1 MNSLIL
7 ARHSVVAMLF
17 ACMVAAGTTLAAGND
32 AQPYASRIAGAVSA
46 PKQTFPAL
54 DMEQIAREDAL
65 ADFKGNPGGYRFAI
79 AREVHITPLDHGQ
92 WDRGSD
98 GRWTWRLKVE
108 TPDAVH
114 LNFGF
119 TRFKLP
125 PSGRLMIIA
134 ADGRTAMGPYTAE
147 DHLPTGQLWTQVLNG
162 AGALIELSVADGE
175 QDQVDLQLSRIGHG
189 YRGFGYLTKHCK
201 SGACN
206 MDVACLGDG
215 DPWNAP
221 RRSVGAITIGGTDTC
236 SGSLVNNTINN
247 RRMLFATA
255 THCGL
260 TAGSVASVLVYWNY
274 ESPTCRA
281 PGSSASGIPTPR
293 PSTTSAGLAF
303 IAATE
308 NPFIGTPGPRSDWTL
323 VELAGTPNPAWNL
336 HWAGW
341 DRRATPAVC
350 AAPIDPAS
358 TAGLCASIHH
368 PGVDE
373 KRITFVQQNFEVGN
387 ITNGVGV
394 HWHAFWDP
402 TPPVLPNIPPPVP
415 NPIPPNVT
423 EGGSSGSPLY
433 TAQQRLV
440 GVLSGGPSQCGS
452 TGANLS
458 DFYGALFHSWDG
470 VAGSTPTTR
479 MRDHLDPANT
489 GAETLDGINQCN
501 APSIPIGIDAVAS
514 APNRISVSWSAVAAA
529 ERYRVYRSSGAC
541 PGSAY
546 AQIAE
551 VVAPATTYNDNTV
564 SGGSVYSYA
573 VTAFDD
579 TEACESVR
587 SACDSDTATGVC
599 SLAPSFAGLS
609 SAASA
614 ATPTCAINLNWQAA
628 GGNCG
633 AGSNLA
639 YNVYRGTSSGFV
651 PAPANRIVTCGT
663 GTTYAD
669 SGVASGTRY
678 HYVVRA
684 EDQGASGGGGACGG
698 VQETN
703 TVERSAVPG
712 GPSNGFSVDD
722 VEGAPDNFVASGT
735 GTVGANFVV
744 STLQARSPTHSWFA
758 IDPANLSDRR
768 LTYAAAVPVP
778 VVSPGSLNFWHRYD
792 TEASTPTPT
801 LGYDGGVFEYS
812 LDGGVTWSDILAAQ
826 GTVPVNAGRITAGP
840 YNRTIS
846 SSFGSA
852 LAGRQAWSGD
862 SGAFIQTSVNLADFA
877 GRSVTF
883 RFRFA
888 SDNSVGDTG
897 WFIDDIDA
905 VSFGVCGVPLPDAL
919 FSNGFEGAV
928 PGQ

>member
-1 MNSLIL
+1 MDIRSLLRCGLGFAL
-7 ARHSVVAMLF
+7 AAFGTLVG
-17 ACMVAAGTTLAAGND
+17 AAGPGTAEYAARLAAAAD
-32 AQPYASRIAGAVSA
+32 A
-46 PKQTFPAL
+46 PKQEFPAL
-54 DMEQIAREDAL
+54 DMERIAREDAL
-65 ADFKGNPGGYRFAI
+65 ADFKGTPGGFRFAI
-79 AREVHITPLDHGQ
+79 GRDVDITPLDHGA
-92 WDRGSD
+92 WERTASG
-98 GRWTWRLKVE
+98 GWIWRLKVE

-119 TRFKLP
+119 SRFKLP
-125 PSGRLMIIA
+125 PSARLLIIS
-134 ADGRTAMGPYTAE
+134 ADGRTALGPFTAE
-147 DHLPTGQLWTQVLNG
+147 QQSPTGQLWTQVLDG
-162 AGALIELSVADGE
+162 SAALLELSVADGE
-175 QDQVDLQLSRIGHG
+175 QDQVELRLARVGQG
-189 YRGFGYLTKHCK
+189 YRGFGYRSKHCK

-221 RRSVGAITIGGTDTC
+221 RRSAGAITIGGTDTC
-236 SGSLVNNTINN
+236 SGSLVNNSNNN

-260 TAGSVASVLVYWNY
+260 NSGNIASVLVYWNY
-274 ESPTCRA
+274 EAPTCRA
-281 PGSSASGIPTPR
+281 PGSTASGTPTPR
-293 PSTTSAGLAF
+293 PGTTSAGLAF

-308 NPFIGTPGPRSDWTL
+308 SPFGGGTAGPRSDWTL

-350 AAPIDPAS
+350 AAPVDPAA
-358 TAGLCASIHH
+358 TTGLCATIHH
-368 PGVDE
+368 PSVDE

-387 ITNGVGV
+387 ISGGVGV

-402 TPPVLPNIPPPVP
+402 TPPALPNIPPPVP
-415 NPIPPNVT
+415 NPIPPGVT
-423 EGGSSGSPLY
+423 EPGSSGSPLY
-433 TAQQRLV
+433 TAQQRLA
-440 GVLSGGPSQCGS
+440 GVLSGGPSACGS

-458 DFYGALFHSWDG
+458 DFYGALFHAWDG
-470 VAGSTPTTR
+470 VAGSTPATR

-501 APSIPIGIDAVAS
+501 APAIPVGIDAVAS
-514 APNRISVSWSAVAAA
+514 AANRITVGWGAVTGA

-551 VVAPATTYNDNTV
+551 VAAPTTTYDDNTV

-573 VTAFDD
+573 VTSFDD

-587 SACDSDTATGVC
+587 SSCDSDTATGVC
-599 SLAPSFAGLS
+599 SLAPTFAGLS
-609 SAASA
+609 TAASA
-614 ATPTCAINLNWQAA
+614 ATAACAINLGWQAA

-639 YNVYRGTSSGFV
+639 YNVYRDTTSGFV
-651 PAPANRIVTCGT
+651 PAAANRIDTCGT
-663 GTTYAD
+663 ATSFTD
-669 SGVASGTRY
+669 TSVTSGTRY
-678 HYVVRA
+678 YYVVRA

-698 VQETN
+698 VQDGN
-703 TVERSAVPG
+703 AVERNAQPT
-712 GPSNGFSVDD
+712 GPSNGFAVDN
-722 VEGAPDNFVASGT
+722 VEGTTDNFVVSGT
-735 GTVGANFVV
+735 GNVGANFVV

-768 LTYAAAVPVP
+768 LTYAAAIPVP
-778 VVSPGSLNFWHRYD
+778 AANPGSLNFWHRYD
-792 TEASTPTPT
+792 TEASSGTPT
-801 LGYDGGVFEYS
+801 LGYDGGVLEYS

-826 GTVPVNAGRITAGP
+826 GPVPANAARLTAGG

-846 SSFGSA
+846 TGFASA
-852 LAGRQAWSGD
+852 LGGRQAWSGD
-862 SGAFIQTSVNLADFA
+862 SSAFVQTSVNLADFA

-905 VSFGVCGVPLPDAL
+905 VSFGTCGVPLPDDL
-919 FSNGFEGAV
+919 FRNGFED
-928 PGQ
+928 PPPPP

>member
-1 MNSLIL
+1 MKSLALLRCGLGVVL
-7 ARHSVVAMLF
+7 A
-17 ACMVAAGTTLAAGND
+17 ACVMTAGAAGAPDQEPYAAQVAAAAD
-32 AQPYASRIAGAVSA
+32 A
-46 PKQTFPAL
+46 PKQVFPAL
-54 DMEQIAREDAL
+54 DMDRIALEDSL
-65 ADFKGNPGGYRFAI
+65 ADYKGTPGGYRFAI
-79 AREVHITPLDHGQ
+79 ARDVDISPLDHGA
-92 WDRGSD
+92 WERGAD
-98 GRWTWRLKVE
+98 ARWTWRLKVE

-119 TRFKLP
+119 ARFKLP
-125 PSGRLMIIA
+125 PSARMIIIG
-134 ADGRTAMGPYTAE
+134 ADGRAALGPYTAA
-147 DHLPTGQLWTQVLNG
+147 DQLPTGQLWTQVLNG
-162 AGALIELSVADGE
+162 SSALIELSVADGE
-175 QDQVDLQLSRIGHG
+175 QDQVDVRLSRIGHG

-221 RRSVGAITIGGTDTC
+221 RRSAGAITIGGTDTC
-236 SGSLVNNTINN
+236 SGSLVNNTNN
-247 RRMLFATA
+247 DRRMLFATA

-260 TAGSVASVLVYWNY
+260 NAGNIGSVLVYWNY

-293 PSTTSAGLAF
+293 PGTTSAGLAF
-303 IAATE
+303 IASTQSPFGGGAT
-308 NPFIGTPGPRSDWTL
+308 GPRSDWTL

-350 AAPIDPAS
+350 AAPVDPAS

-368 PGVDE
+368 PSVDE

-387 ITNGVGV
+387 ISGGVGV

-402 TPPVLPNIPPPVP
+402 NPPVLPNIPAPVP
-415 NPIPPNVT
+415 NPIPPGVT
-423 EGGSSGSPLY
+423 EPGSSGSPLY
-433 TAQQRLV
+433 TAQQRLA
-440 GVLSGGPSQCGS
+440 GVLSGGPSACGS

-470 VAGSTPTTR
+470 SAGSTPATR

-489 GAETLDGINQCN
+489 AVETLDGINQCN
-501 APSIPIGIDAVAS
+501 APAIPVGIDAVAS
-514 APNRISVSWSAVAAA
+514 AANRITVSWSAVAAA

-541 PGSAY
+541 PGSSY
-546 AQIAE
+546 SQIAE
-551 VVAPATTYNDNTV
+551 VVAPATTYDDNTV

-579 TEACESVR
+579 SEACESVR

-599 SLAPSFAGLS
+599 ALAPTFAGLS

-614 ATPTCAINLNWQAA
+614 ATPGCAINLSWQAA

-633 AGSNLA
+633 AGSNIA
-639 YNVYRGTSSGFV
+639 YNVYRDTSSGFV
-651 PAPANRIVTCGT
+651 PAPANRIDTCGT
-663 GTTYAD
+663 ATTYAD
-669 SGVASGTRY
+669 TAVSSGTRY
-678 HYVVRA
+678 YYVVRA
-684 EDQGASGGGGACGG
+684 EDQGASGSGGACGG
-698 VQETN
+698 VQDPN
-703 TVERSAVPG
+703 AVERSAQPT

-722 VEGAPDNFVASGT
+722 VEGTTDNFVVSGT
-735 GTVGANFVV
+735 GDVGANFVV

-758 IDPANLSDRR
+758 VDPANLSDRR
-768 LTYAAAVPVP
+768 LTYASAVPVP
-778 VVSPGSLNFWHRYD
+778 AVSPGSLNFWHRYD
-792 TEASTPTPT
+792 TEASSTAGV
-801 LGYDGGVFEYS
+801 GYDGGVFEYS

-826 GTVPVNAGRITAGP
+826 GTVPANAGRITAGP

-862 SGAFIQTSVNLADFA
+862 SGAFIQTSVSLADFA

-888 SDNSVGDTG
+888 SDSSVADTG

-919 FSNGFEGAV
+919 FGNGFEEPPPAL
-928 PGQ
+928 